1 VCARGSGRRRSPSR
15 RPRLD
20 ESPPRAHHAPAAHRC
35 GSVRSARAASARL
48 ARPAG
53 DARCRG
59 RATSVGGVVS
69 HASAAVWWRLALAR
83 VPDVVHVTVQRGS
96 RRAPVPGVRYHWVP
110 SAAMEAAAA
119 AEFGTVTSI
128 LQTVLDCAATM
139 PFDEALAIADSALAL
154 HLVAPAA
161 LLAAAASSPRTGR
174 QRRLR
179 IARSAD
185 GRAANAFESR
195 LRAIVLDAGV
205 ASFEPQVTIEL
216 SCGRR
221 VRVDLADRAR
231 RVVLEADSFEHHG
244 GRADL
249 ARDCERYDE
258 LVADGWTVLR
268 FASEIRL
275 GARDVP
281 ARVGGRCGDSCRPSP
296 IRRWSRP
303 LAPPTR

>member
-1 VCARGSGRRRSPSR
+1 VPEDPVDVVRRLGGRASTKVLLEHTTRRR
-15 RPRLD
+15 LT
-20 ESPPRAHHAPAAHRC
+20 EA
-35 GSVRSARAASARL
+35 VRSGRL
-48 ARPAG
+48 ARPRRG
-53 DARCRG
+53 LHVLPEMPDAAVV
-59 RATSVGGVVS
+59 ATGVGGIVS
-69 HASAAVWWRLALAR
+69 HASAAVWWRLALVR

-110 SAAMEAAAA
+110 IAAMEPAAA
-119 AEFGTVTSI
+119 AEFGIVTSI

-268 FASEIRL
+268 FAWEHVMFRPEWV
-275 GARDVP
+275 ADVVTR
-281 ARVGGRCGDSCRPSP
+281 AVRRQFAGGHAPLTPPS
-296 IRRWSRP
+296 R
-303 LAPPTR
+303 